1 MRRYMGHDLVLSY
14 VNKFVIYEKVDMVL
28 LIIYMC
34 DFVGAHLACYSLV
47 RTKKRLQ
54 LIENNMTDLNFS

>member
-1 MRRYMGHDLVLSY
+1 MRRYMGHYLVLSY

-28 LIIYMC
+28 LIIYIC
-34 DFVGAHLACYSLV
+34 NFVGAQLAHYSFA